1 MTLTADEF
9 LRRFLLHV
17 LPKGFIRIR
26 FFGFLAPR
34 RRGTLLPLC
43 RQLLEDHPRP
53 RSEATPSPPALWRCP
68 HCGGPMRVIERLTA
82 KQIVG
87 RSLGLRSYIDTS

>member
-1 MTLTADEF
+1 MTLSVNEF

-34 RRGTLLPLC
+34 RRRALLPLC
-43 RQLLEDHPRP
+43 RQLLGDSPRP
-53 RSEATPSPPALWRCP
+53 PSQQPVATALWRCP
-68 HCGGPMRVIERLTA
+68 RCSGPMRVIEKLRAGQLLSA
-82 KQIVG
+82 LASP
-87 RSLGLRSYIDTS
+87 RSFHDSS